1 MIFLKQRLLM
11 ERVVPAVERILNRTI
26 AVRREVTK
34 PQTFSRLI
42 LQSKGR
48 GKYAIMRTLTVITL
62 WLTVWPIL
70 PQNGGETS
78 LKIEEQGSER
88 KKNYVFRLCIKC
100 KLVRACFLSG
110 LSRLNIQTCKTYS
123 VYLA

>member
-1 MIFLKQRLLM
+1 M
-11 ERVVPAVERILNRTI
+11 ERILNRTI

-70 PQNGGETS
+70 PQNGGETR

-88 KKNYVFRLCIKC
+88 KKTTFSDFVSNANLC
-100 KLVRACFLSG
+100 VPVSFLD
-110 LSRLNIQTCKTYS
+110 
-123 VYLA
+123 